1 MGVSKIVFA
10 SYTGLFHLF
19 VDEVKHLCIRDC
31 RERIVLKPNKEKAW
45 ITQLSVGVFAWPVF
59 SSQHGEETSWGIATF
74 IKTFCARDSSVLCFA
89 NECA

>member
-31 RERIVLKPNKEKAW
+31 RERIVLKPNKQTW
-45 ITQLSVGVFAWPVF
+45 IAQLSVGVLA
-59 SSQHGEETSWGIATF
+59 
-74 IKTFCARDSSVLCFA
+74 
-89 NECA
+89 